1 MDSTNKPSSQVIP
14 EVLYHT
20 ILTVIDYPHDG
31 SGASRTVFVLETH
44 GTLEAAKSYAVQSL
58 EKLNFKSDDFQK
70 YHVRGRDEGV
80 PDKAWTC
87 GDGVLVFARSLDGQ
101 EFHVAIDTTPNNE
114 SLGANAQNGEMI
126 LPEGAK
132 FLHYVVQTTINYHV
146 DRSGGLQRTEIQGVY
161 LRRADAWIAA
171 HKCLDPKEYV
181 EYDSRGDA
189 DFVKQWPFGENVAV
203 HAASD
208 MGENFLIAVN
218 TPPQHKQDIKKHG
231 RRGT

>member
-1 MDSTNKPSSQVIP
+1 MDSTDKPSSQVIP
-14 EVLYHT
+14 EALYHT
-20 ILTVIDYPHDG
+20 ILTVIDYPHDA

-44 GTLEAAKSYAVQSL
+44 GTLEAAKVYAVQSL

-70 YHVRGRDEGV
+70 YHVRGRDEGI
-80 PDKAWTC
+80 PGKAWTH
-87 GDGVLVFARSLDGQ
+87 GGGVLAFARSLDGQ
-101 EFHVAIDTTPNNE
+101 EFRVAIETTPNNE
-114 SLGANAQNGEMI
+114 SLNANAQNGEMI

-132 FLHYVVQTTINYHV
+132 FLHYVVQTTINYHI
-146 DRSGGLQRTEIQGVY
+146 DRSGGLQQTDIQGVY
-161 LRRADAWIAA
+161 LRRADAWTAA
-171 HKCLDPKEYV
+171 HKCLDPIEYV

-208 MGENFLIAVN
+208 MGENFLIAVY
-218 TPPQHKQDIKKHG
+218 TPPQHKHDIIKHG